1 MNPEMRW
8 HGNVK
13 HKKGRDHRRSGK
25 LLKKTRKGN
34 KTEEEQKEGDMRL
47 SKLKGN

>member
-8 HGNVK
+8 YGNVK

-25 LLKKTRKGN
+25 LLKKARKGN
-34 KTEEEQKEGDMRL
+34 KTEEQKEGDMRFE
-47 SKLKGN
+47 